1 MTRILAFA
9 SIILCAG
16 ALAYGLWLGDFLLYA
31 VLVLLF
37 GIGWIALYLLGL
49 TRFDGLMFALFVLAS
64 LSCVW
69 AGVSQWIA
77 LAGVTFSLLAWDLI
91 VFGERLR
98 MTDSPSDARGMELA
112 HLVRV
117 FLVLGAAAA
126 GYIAAGVFEISLTF
140 GAAALL
146 ALLGIWGI
154 SALVYRLRNQE

>member
-9 SIILCAG
+9 SMILCAG
-16 ALAYGLWLGDFLLYA
+16 APAYGLWLGGFPQYA
-31 VLVLLF
+31 VLVLLP
-37 GIGWIALYLLGL
+37 GIGWVVLYFRGL
-49 TRFDGLMFALFVLAS
+49 TRFNGLMFAVFVLAS
-64 LSCVW
+64 MACVW
-69 AGVSQWIA
+69 VGISQWIA

-98 MTDSPSDARGMELA
+98 MTDSPSDARAAEQA
-112 HLVRV
+112 HLIRV
-117 FLVLGAAAA
+117 FLVLGAGAA

-154 SALVYRLRNQE
+154 STLVYRLRSNE